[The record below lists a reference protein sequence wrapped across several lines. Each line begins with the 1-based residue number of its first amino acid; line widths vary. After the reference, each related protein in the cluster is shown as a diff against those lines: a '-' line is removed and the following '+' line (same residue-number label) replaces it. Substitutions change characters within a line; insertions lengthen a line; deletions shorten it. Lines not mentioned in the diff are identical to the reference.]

1 MPLEYERTNWFGKFT
16 FAFDNM
22 RNEIKRARNAE
33 QEAVENNKTVIATL
47 SHDIKTPISSIRAYA
62 EAMEM
67 GMDATSEMREQYVST
82 IMEKCDEVSKLSEDM
97 LMHALADMERL
108 RLYPTRCELGH
119 FLEENL
125 AGASLVRP
133 QEEVFVMVD
142 ELRLGQVIE
151 NILSNAKKYADGH
164 VEARLD
170 VKRDDAK
177 SYAVMT
183 FRDHGQGIP
192 DEDLPFVFEKFYRGR
207 NIGKNS
213 GAGLGLFIV
222 KYIIENS
229 NGTIRAYNDG
239 GLVIEIR
246 LPVLP

>member
-1 MPLEYERTNWFGKFT
+1 MN
-16 FAFDNM
+16 
-22 RNEIKRARNAE
+22 
-33 QEAVENNKTVIATL
+33 
-47 SHDIKTPISSIRAYA
+47 
-62 EAMEM
+62 
-67 GMDATSEMREQYVST
+67 
-82 IMEKCDEVSKLSEDM
+82 
-97 LMHALADMERL
+97 
-108 RLYPTRCELGH
+108 
-119 FLEENL
+119 
-125 AGASLVRP
+125 
-133 QEEVFVMVD
+133 
-142 ELRLGQVIE
+142 
-151 NILSNAKKYADGH
+151 
-164 VEARLD
+164 
-170 VKRDDAK
+170 RDDAK